1 MPRRPCPGSLT
12 GRALDFA
19 AQGPFQWRAA
29 RKGAA
34 GGPVAVVKKDRIDA
48 FGAASLTGFALFLAF
63 NQIVIK
69 VVNQGLQPVFFAGVR
84 SGLAFLVLT
93 LWFAAAGRPQRLR
106 RVDVGPG
113 VLAGAAFALEFIFL
127 FIALDLTTVTHT
139 AILLYSMPIWMAV
152 GGHFLL
158 AGEGLTPRK
167 SLGLAIAFA
176 GVAVALLYRAGG
188 DSGGHPGGASLTG
201 DLCALA
207 AAICWAG
214 IAIVVRRSSLREIR
228 AETQLY
234 WQLMVSAPILLV
246 ASLFFGPLLR
256 DFQPIHLAG
265 IAFQALAV
273 ASAGFMFWLWLLSI
287 YPASGVAS
295 FSFLTPVFG
304 VALGWAL
311 LSEPLT
317 PGVFIALALVAVGMV
332 LINRPPRRAA

>member
-1 MPRRPCPGSLT
+1 M
-12 GRALDFA
+12 
-19 AQGPFQWRAA
+19 Q
-29 RKGAA
+29 
-34 GGPVAVVKKDRIDA
+34 KKDRIDA

-63 NQIVIK
+63 NQIIIK
-69 VVNQGLQPVFFAGVR
+69 VVNQGLQPVFFAGLR
-84 SGLAFLVLT
+84 SALAFLVLT
-93 LWFAAAGRPQRLR
+93 LWFAAIRRPQRLR
-106 RVDVGPG
+106 KIDVVPG
-113 VLAGAAFALEFIFL
+113 TLAGAAFALEFIFL

-158 AGEGLTPRK
+158 TGEGLTARK

-176 GVAVALLYRAGG
+176 GVAVALLYRAGS
-188 DSGGHPGGASLTG
+188 DAGGASLTG

-207 AAICWAG
+207 AAVCWAA
-214 IAIVVRRSSLREIR
+214 IAIIVKRSSLREIR
-228 AETQLY
+228 PETQLY

-246 ASLFFGPLLR
+246 ASLFFGPLVR

-265 IAFQALAV
+265 IAFQAVAV

-317 PGVFIALALVAVGMV
+317 AGVFIALALVAVGMV
-332 LINRPPRRAA
+332 LINRPSRRGA